1 MPHVVEVLEG
11 QRGLTTVIMPRTAAE
26 VDAMPPSGAVSTVLM
41 LVPSPGPLSPDQ
53 ATALAAELLP
63 AVSALLRG
71 LAVPATVVP
80 DEQVSCSASWLR
92 SRAAHMASP
101 TAGV

>member
-1 MPHVVEVLEG
+1 MPL
-11 QRGLTTVIMPRTAAE
+11 
-26 VDAMPPSGAVSTVLM
+26 SGAVSTVLL

-71 LAVPATVVP
+71 LSVPATVVP
-80 DEQVSCSASWLR
+80 DEQVPCSVSWLQ
-92 SRAAHMASP
+92 SRVARMASP